1 MSRKSFF
8 LSIFLLQSFFLSAG
22 DPELRIKGNIPV
34 IDLDGNRH
42 LFAPEE
48 GLWSVATSWK
58 NGWPAS
64 WKHANPQKHEAFG
77 EWQVFYGEME
87 LPQGL
92 LKLQDAYFKEK
103 NRIKCV
109 RRFEWQGKEP
119 LDSLTL
125 SVRWQVNARL
135 PKAFLPGII
144 YYGNPSGEKNGINK
158 VPVFHGAPGEKAIF
172 EEHRYPMPFA
182 CFEWNEN
189 NDFYGAAL
197 HTKPSPVY
205 GGNHYDQWW
214 SLGVQSFEK
223 VSELVLLSGPI
234 TYNNKPSVAKALQQK
249 ELPYGETWMKLD
261 PGDVVEKTFY
271 LEGFTIQEKGT
282 GFQRPVY
289 TSMDILQPYSFKEFP
304 AFENIIRSKYRYA
317 KSRYMEGNG
326 FAGFNMYQAGITPQ
340 IVLGWA
346 GQSEAPVYA
355 LQVLQSKLNDPGIL
369 EMVQKSM
376 DHICTS
382 PLTENGFMINF
393 NTENKKWSRNDP
405 VSEGQAMNS
414 IAQAI
419 RVGRKN
425 DKTATKKWELF
436 FKEACDIHLERM
448 SAENWKPRNTAEA
461 FYIAP
466 FIEAYELF
474 GEKKYKELALKIA
487 DYYANRH
494 FDMEEPYWGGTLDA
508 TCEDKEGAWGAFQ
521 GFMAAYESTKEE
533 KYLKYAKH
541 AGDVVLS
548 YTVIWDIPLPAG
560 RLSDHAFKTRGWTG
574 VSPQNQHLDVYGVVI
589 APMVYKL
596 GQYTNNNDLKSLA
609 VVMYRSCGQLIDPFG
624 SQGEQ
629 IQQTNFA
636 QRGEMN
642 NVYKLRGGYSEDWTV
657 FWITA
662 HFLHA
667 AAQFLEMGVDLDEL

>member
-1 MSRKSFF
+1 MQKI
-8 LSIFLLQSFFLSAG
+8 LCVVFLLQCILGNAG
-22 DPELRIKGNIPV
+22 ELELKINGNTPI
-34 IDLDGNRH
+34 IYLNGRSH
-42 LFAPEE
+42 LFTPDE
-48 GLWSVATSWK
+48 GLWSIATRWE
-58 NGWPAS
+58 NGWPTS
-64 WKHANPQKHEAFG
+64 WKHANPQKHEILG
-77 EWQVFYGEME
+77 DWKVFYGEIK
-87 LPQGL
+87 LPQGR
-92 LKLQDAYFKEK
+92 LKLQDAYLKQN
-103 NRIKCV
+103 NRIKCI
-109 RRFEWQGKEP
+109 RRFEWLGEVP
-119 LDSLTL
+119 LDTLTL
-125 SVRWQVNARL
+125 SVRWQVNARF
-135 PKAFLPGII
+135 PNAFLPGII
-144 YYGNPSGEKNGINK
+144 YYGNPSGENNGMNK
-158 VPVFHGAPGEKAIF
+158 VPVFHGNPGEKALF

-189 NDFYGAAL
+189 NDFYGAAM

-214 SLGVQSFEK
+214 SLGVQSFEEI
-223 VSELVLLSGPI
+223 SELLLLSGPI

-249 ELPYGETWMKLD
+249 EMPYGETWMKLE

-282 GFQRPVY
+282 GFQRPIY
-289 TSMDILQPYSFKEFP
+289 TSMDILKPYAFEEFP
-304 AFENIIRSKYRYA
+304 SFENIIRSKYRYA
-317 KSRYMEGNG
+317 KSRYMQSNN
-326 FAGFNMYQAGITPQ
+326 FAGFNMYQPGITPQ

-355 LQVLQSKLNDPGIL
+355 LQVLQKKLNDPKVL

-382 PLTENGFMINF
+382 PLTENGFMVNY
-393 NTENKKWSRNDP
+393 NTKNKKWSKNDP

-419 RVGRKN
+419 RVGRNN
-425 DKTATKKWELF
+425 DFINTEKWEF
-436 FKEACDIHLERM
+436 FFREACDIHLKRM
-448 SAENWKPRNTAEA
+448 SAENWEPRNTAEA
-461 FYIAP
+461 FYISP
-466 FIEAYELF
+466 FLEAYELF
-474 GEKKYKELALKIA
+474 GDNKYKEIALKIT
-487 DYYANRH
+487 DYYAARH
-494 FDMEEPYWGGTLDA
+494 FNMEEPYWGGTLDA

-521 GFMAAYESTKEE
+521 GFMEAYECTKKD

-560 RLSDHAFKTRGWTG
+560 RLADHAFKTRGWTG
-574 VSPQNQHLDVYGVVI
+574 VSPQNQHLDVYGVLI
-589 APMVYKL
+589 APMIYRL
-596 GQYTNNNDLKSLA
+596 AEYTRNDDLKKLA

-667 AAQFLEMGVDLDEL
+667 AAQFLEIAVDLDKL